1 MSHLPVLIF
10 DLDGTLIDSAN
21 SILESLNR
29 VFKETGTLPA
39 IPLSESIIGPP
50 LQETFELLCGT
61 SERKIISS
69 HLTSFQKNY
78 DDNGYKKTK
87 AYPGIND
94 LLNKLWQ
101 QGYIIHIATNKRLTP
116 TQRIM
121 EHLDWVK
128 YFQSIHTLDMYSPRL
143 PNKTDLLKKLL
154 QQKKISPHE
163 AIYIGDKPEDC
174 QAATT
179 NSLNFI
185 GVTWG
190 YGDFVATQKNKL
202 RTATSAAALLDHIEN
217 QKLKIEE

>member
-10 DLDGTLIDSAN
+10 DLDGTLIDSAS

-29 VFKETGTLPA
+29 VFKEAGTLPA

-50 LQETFELLCGT
+50 LQETLELLCGT
-61 SERKIISS
+61 SDRKIISS
-69 HLTSFQKNY
+69 HIASFQRHY

-87 AYPGIND
+87 AYPGINN

-116 TQRIM
+116 TQRII
-121 EHLDWVK
+121 EHLDWIK

-143 PNKTDLLKKLL
+143 SNKTNLLKKLL

-163 AIYIGDKPEDC
+163 AIYIGDKPEDY

-190 YGDFVATQKNKL
+190 YGAFEATQKNKL
-202 RTATSAAALLDHIEN
+202 RTATSAATLLDHIEN
-217 QKLKIEE
+217 QKLEIEK